1 MFLNL
6 ARASLELAND
16 DFALLNQGGA
26 TVDAN
31 AHQQKDLLL
40 FAFGVVRAA
49 VSAAMSAEFA
59 GREPSI
65 ML

>member
-1 MFLNL
+1 V
-6 ARASLELAND
+6 ND
-16 DFALLNQGGA
+16 SFVVVNQGRA
-26 TVDAN
+26 KVDAK

-49 VSAAMSAEFA
+49 DSAAMSAEFA